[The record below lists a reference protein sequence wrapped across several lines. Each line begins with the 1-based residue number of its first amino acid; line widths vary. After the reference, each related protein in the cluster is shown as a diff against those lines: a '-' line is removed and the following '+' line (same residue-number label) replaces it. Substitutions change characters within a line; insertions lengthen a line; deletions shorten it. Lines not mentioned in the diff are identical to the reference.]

1 MKTQLTRPARHK
13 ARYTEEYKQEALK
26 LWRASGRSAAKVAA
40 ELGIRAP
47 LLYRWAHL
55 EREPKS
61 KSECGTRRS
70 IEELEAEIRRLRAEN
85 AKLLEQREAL
95 KNRWASSAK
104 RRPKVCPNRT
114 DERSTQSSLVMRCTP
129 GLAQRLLRL
138 EEASALD
145 QDRDNWRTLV
155 YENVFEKSLLAVV
168 RLMAAH
174 GWLAPWVAREG
185 ATASPG
191 SCA

>member
-61 KSECGTRRS
+61 KSECGTGRS

-85 AKLLEQREAL
+85 AKLSEQREVL
-95 KNRWASSAK
+95 K
-104 RRPKVCPNRT
+104 
-114 DERSTQSSLVMRCTP
+114 
-129 GLAQRLLRL
+129 
-138 EEASALD
+138 
-145 QDRDNWRTLV
+145 
-155 YENVFEKSLLAVV
+155 KSLGILCE
-168 RLMAAH
+168 
-174 GWLAPWVAREG
+174 APPKGMPESNR
-185 ATASPG
+185 
-191 SCA
+191 